1 MKSAEPETN
10 NNRFENIFNVIAE
23 QANKPK
29 EEVDFSDLTKLV
41 DVKKDIKKLSVQT
54 GEDLDNKDFVVST
67 LNTLLNKTLL
77 QLSFK
82 ETPSKLSPEALEKA
96 QINLET
102 KLDELHKL
110 IGNRQQITQEELEKL
125 EANLFRSYAQIV
137 LNKITDGPIVL
148 NVAMI
153 ENAIKTIKDLDLV
166 K

>member
-1 MKSAEPETN
+1 M
-10 NNRFENIFNVIAE
+10 
-23 QANKPK
+23 
-29 EEVDFSDLTKLV
+29 
-41 DVKKDIKKLSVQT
+41 
-54 GEDLDNKDFVVST
+54 
-67 LNTLLNKTLL
+67 
-77 QLSFK
+77 
-82 ETPSKLSPEALEKA
+82 
-96 QINLET
+96 ET